1 MKKFLFLFIS
11 LLIVQTTI
19 SQSTNKSV
27 FNAVDEKLNEIWKT
41 SKAPG
46 LSLSVVLSDGE
57 VKTFTRGFAD
67 VENEIKMTSDTKM
80 LGGSTGKVFYSV
92 VALQLIEE
100 GKLHLDKPIYDAMKN
115 YEWFSR
121 IPNAKSLT
129 VRNLMRHQ
137 TGIPRYV
144 FSPDFQKDVHKNA
157 DRVWKPKELL
167 SYIFDA
173 KPEFEAGSNF
183 AYSDT
188 NYIILCMLIEN
199 ITGNTIYKEVQK
211 RVLNKAGLKNV
222 IPQTKRKYN
231 HIAQGY
237 NAVNDPF
244 FPGLQFDENGKSR
257 YNLQFEWAGGGL
269 VITTHDLAIL
279 GKKIY
284 EGKMFAPKLLDEYF
298 KGVDAG
304 RLGGTW
310 GLGVHIRETPNG
322 KTYGHSGYMP
332 GYITNMVYDVNH
344 KFSICYQINT
354 SDRERLSIFRELP
367 SIVQS
372 IRDELKKKN

>member
-1 MKKFLFLFIS
+1 MRKLFFTIFC
-11 LLIVQTTI
+11 LLSTI
-19 SQSTNKSV
+19 TFVAQNNSQV
-27 FNAVDEKLNEIWKT
+27 FKAIDQKLDEIWKT
-41 SKAPG
+41 SQAPG
-46 LSLSVVLSDGE
+46 LSFSVVLPNGAS
-57 VKTFTRGFAD
+57 KTFTRGFAD
-67 VENEIKMTSDTKM
+67 VEKKTPMSATTKM

-100 GKLHLDKPIYDAMKN
+100 GKLTLDDPIFPKMNQYQ
-115 YEWFSR
+115 WFSR
-121 IPNAKSLT
+121 IPNAKTLT
-129 VRNLMRHQ
+129 VRNLMQHQ

-144 FSPDFQKDVHKNA
+144 FSPDFQKDVLKDA
-157 DRVWKPKELL
+157 DKVWKPKELL

-173 KPEFEAGSNF
+173 KPEFEVGTNF

-188 NYIILCMLIEN
+188 NYIILCMLIEKV
-199 ITGNTIYKEVQK
+199 TGSSIYDLVQT

-222 IPQTKRKYN
+222 VPQTKRSYKN
-231 HIAQGY
+231 IAQGY
-237 NAVNDPF
+237 NGANDPF
-244 FPGLQFDENGKSR
+244 FPGLQFDSNGKSN

-269 VITTHDLAIL
+269 VITTHDLVVL

-284 EGKMFAPKLLDEYF
+284 EGKMFDPKLLNEYF

-332 GYITNMVYDVNH
+332 GYITNMIYSADG
-344 KFSICYQINT
+344 KFAICYQLNT
-354 SDRERLSIFRELP
+354 SDRNKLSIMRSLP
-367 SIVQS
+367 SLVGLVHETLK
-372 IRDELKKKN
+372 RD